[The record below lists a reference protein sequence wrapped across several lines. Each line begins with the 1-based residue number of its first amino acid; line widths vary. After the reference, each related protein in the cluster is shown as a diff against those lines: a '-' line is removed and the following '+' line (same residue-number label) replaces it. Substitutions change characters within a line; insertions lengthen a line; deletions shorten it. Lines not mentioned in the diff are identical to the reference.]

1 MTPSCHSEYL
11 THLRHYLAIHRQN
24 LVLRAILRGYTRE
37 LLILATLTIDAV
49 RDDLAA
55 LYCPTG
61 QGDPRDPVTLLRSL
75 LLMTLGRVAGL
86 DAWVD
91 RLRREPVLAV
101 LAGFDPQDVPG
112 ASTHRDFLT
121 RFADGPYAVR
131 CLQDQTLTQTQRGR
145 HTRHLNDRTLARQ
158 DAVGPYHSQSERLA
172 ADLLAHADDPRDP
185 RALQTRLQNLLLT
198 LGLRPSLASHL
209 LPEGQLVIEGDGTE
223 LASAASSSGFP
234 TCDCRLQG
242 IADCDHPRQY
252 LSGTAQWC
260 YNAHLKR
267 FIFGDRYY
275 TLTIHVHGHDLPLL
289 TIIPGGNE
297 SDFTLSL
304 QAIDDLL
311 KLIRDAHLPLTIQA
325 VVGDGHHDA
334 IAIYRYCLKKGLLTV
349 IPLTKYDNATHPH
362 SDAFPDVRFDDDGV
376 PLCPAGCR
384 LRDQGFLKRG
394 GRRVYACPAV
404 HATHDAEG
412 HLVRFFRPEECPRHA
427 NCHPQAQLGYNVSF
441 KMADDPRLFPALSR
455 DSAQYAAW
463 KRERSGCE
471 RSNATD
477 DSYHLD
483 GCHRTVAFMAIR
495 LTLVNIVKHAVVR
508 WLDRV
513 ATQTE
518 DALFTQTL
526 AQLEADV
533 SPPAG

>member
-1 MTPSCHSEYL
+1 MTPSLHHDYLAQLRRYL
-11 THLRHYLAIHRQN
+11 TIHRQN
-24 LVLRAILRGYTRE
+24 LTIRTILRSYARE
-37 LLILATLTIDAV
+37 LLMLATLTIDAV

-61 QGDPRDPVTLLRSL
+61 QGAPRDPVSLLRSL
-75 LLMTLGRVAGL
+75 LLMTLCRVAGL

-101 LAGFDPQDVPG
+101 LAGFEPQDVPG
-112 ASTHRDFLT
+112 ASTHRDFLA
-121 RFADGPYAVR
+121 RLADGPYAVR
-131 CLQDQTLTQTQRGR
+131 ALQDQTLMQAQRGR
-145 HTRHLNDRTLARQ
+145 HTHHLSDRTRARQ

-185 RALQTRLQNLLLT
+185 LALQTRLQNLLLT
-198 LGLRPSLASHL
+198 LGLRPSLETHL
-209 LPEGQLVIEGDGTE
+209 LPAGQLVIEGDGTE
-223 LASAASSSGFP
+223 LGSHASPSGFP
-234 TCDCRLQG
+234 TCACPPHDP
-242 IADCDHPRQY
+242 DCDHPRQY
-252 LSGTAQWC
+252 LSATAQWC

-275 TLTIHVHGHDLPLL
+275 TLSIHLQGHDLPLL

-304 QAIDDLL
+304 KAIDDLL

-325 VVGDGHHDA
+325 FVGDGHHDA
-334 IAIYRYCLKKGLLTV
+334 DAIYRYLLKKGILTV
-349 IPLTKYDNATHPH
+349 IPLTKYDDATHPH
-362 SDAFPDVRFDDDGV
+362 ADAFPDVRFDDDGV

-384 LRDQGFLKRG
+384 LRYQGLLKRG
-394 GRRVYACPAV
+394 GRRIYACPAV
-404 HATHDAEG
+404 HATHDADG

-427 NCHPQAQLGYNVSF
+427 NCHPQAKLGYNCSF

-483 GCHRTVAFMAIR
+483 RCHRNVACMAIR

-508 WLDRV
+508 YLEAV
-513 ATQTE
+513 QTLPE
-518 DALFTQTL
+518 EARFTQTM

-533 SPPAG
+533 SA